1 MNNLVLNVANETYKL
16 LKWKTLVVFICCSA
30 LVTFL
35 IGYTF
40 DTELKMEYAIF
51 GSSKAPNL
59 WFAFLSGSRYANVIV
74 LSLLCAFLPVLMMY
88 VEHKNSAF
96 LLWSV
101 LPETQYRFFL
111 QKFLAMIVYLFGL
124 VMLSSIAAGIS
135 AYINGSTNKPALHAY
150 SFAATLDQQAYFAVV
165 FFINQMGI
173 LTLLLLINFRLKH
186 FPFALMCSLLFWL
199 SGLIIPSK
207 MNYLPTAYAFWSAV
221 DFNANQ
227 RDINPYA
234 LKLFTYEMYSILWV
248 IGLHLLAFL
257 LGTNRLLFPKK

>member
-1 MNNLVLNVANETYKL
+1 MNNLALIVANETYKL

-30 LVTFL
+30 LATFL

-51 GSSKAPNL
+51 GSSQIPNL
-59 WFAFLSGSRYANVIV
+59 WYAFLSGCRLVNVIV
-74 LSLLCAFLPVLMMY
+74 WPLFCFFLPVLMMY

-101 LPETQYRFFL
+101 LPETQYKFFL
-111 QKFLAMIVYLFGL
+111 QKFWAMIAYLFVL
-124 VMLSSIAAGIS
+124 VLFCSIAMGIS
-135 AYINGSTNKPALHAY
+135 AYINGAANKPELNAY

-186 FPFALMCSLLFWL
+186 FPFALMCSFLFWL
-199 SGLIIPSK
+199 SGFIIPSK
-207 MNYLPTAYAFWSAV
+207 MNYLPTAYALKSAV
-221 DFNANQ
+221 NFTANQ
-227 RDINPYA
+227 GNTHPYA
-234 LKLFTYEMYSILWV
+234 LKLFTYEMYSVLWV